1 MLKIITDS
9 ASDMPQHIVE
19 RFNLHVIPT
28 PVVIDGVDYLD
39 GATIHTKEFY
49 EILDDVSRDIKT
61 YHINPSMFEEA
72 FRPYAEHNDSVIY
85 LCFSTGIA
93 GTFNAANI
101 AKQNI
106 LEDYPDF
113 DLTIVDSKSAAIGF
127 GLIVYK
133 LLLLQEAG
141 ADKEKL
147 LRAANFYVNHIQHVF
162 TVSTLRYLIKGG
174 RLSKWKGTAGE
185 LLDMKPVLIVDK
197 DGSLQVLKT
206 IRGRKKSLKA
216 LIEYA
221 QENIL
226 DKYDYKKVSGIITG
240 GAERYDSVYKAL
252 CSMPEEGYVLI
263 HDGARAFI
271 TSELIE
277 FCIDQVKKDK
287 SCVMGM
293 PVKDTIKIVDENR
306 YAVSTPPRSTMWQ
319 IQTPQCFVTAEIREA
334 YQKMMEA
341 GDDSVTDDGM
351 VMETYGIRG
360 VRMIKGS
367 YENMKITT
375 PEDMLLGEAILKGRS
390 TER

>member
-9 ASDMPQHIVE
+9 ASDMPQYIVE

-61 YHINPSMFEEA
+61 YHINPAMFEEA

-133 LLLLQEAG
+133 LLLLREAG

-147 LRAANFYVNHIQHVF
+147 LRAADFYVNHIRHVF

-221 QENIL
+221 QENIA
-226 DKYDYKKVSGIITG
+226 DPSRQIMGICHG
-240 GAERYDSVYKAL
+240 EDPDSL
-252 CSMPEEGYVLI
+252 
-263 HDGARAFI
+263 
-271 TSELIE
+271 
-277 FCIDQVKKDK
+277 
-287 SCVMGM
+287 
-293 PVKDTIKIVDENR
+293 
-306 YAVSTPPRSTMWQ
+306 
-319 IQTPQCFVTAEIREA
+319 
-334 YQKMMEA
+334 
-341 GDDSVTDDGM
+341 
-351 VMETYGIRG
+351 
-360 VRMIKGS
+360 
-367 YENMKITT
+367 
-375 PEDMLLGEAILKGRS
+375 
-390 TER
+390 

>member
-9 ASDMPQHIVE
+9 ASDMPQYIVE

-61 YHINPSMFEEA
+61 YHINPAMFEEA

-133 LLLLQEAG
+133 LLLLREAG

-147 LRAANFYVNHIQHVF
+147 LRAADFYVNHIRHVF
-162 TVSTLRYLIKGG
+162 TVSPDRICTGKHCR
-174 RLSKWKGTAGE
+174 
-185 LLDMKPVLIVDK
+185 PVPSDHGHLP
-197 DGSLQVLKT
+197 
-206 IRGRKKSLKA
+206 RGRSRFPAVYQRPSAAGYFSK
-216 LIEYA
+216 
-221 QENIL
+221 
-226 DKYDYKKVSGIITG
+226 
-240 GAERYDSVYKAL
+240 GAGRIYHRLRHRCAHRTRHHRHR
-252 CSMPEEGYVLI
+252 VL
-263 HDGARAFI
+263 R
-271 TSELIE
+271 
-277 FCIDQVKKDK
+277 C
-287 SCVMGM
+287 
-293 PVKDTIKIVDENR
+293 DE
-306 YAVSTPPRSTMWQ
+306 
-319 IQTPQCFVTAEIREA
+319 
-334 YQKMMEA
+334 
-341 GDDSVTDDGM
+341 
-351 VMETYGIRG
+351 
-360 VRMIKGS
+360 
-367 YENMKITT
+367 
-375 PEDMLLGEAILKGRS
+375 
-390 TER
+390 